1 MPVTMEELEALRRE
15 LSELPAN
22 KPRTVS
28 KQNAVAELATD
39 LAAAQRRGYSVEELA
54 KLLAAKGLALT
65 PGTLRGYLRR
75 TRKKRRPA
83 KNGSPSS
90 DLATSGSAGV
100 HSGNVPATQHHASVR
115 EQNVAAPAH
124 ISPARSDSSG
134 PGRGAEIAAGKV
146 TSPVAGPPRGGT
158 RGTGAV

>member
-22 KPRTVS
+22 KPKIVS
-28 KQNAVAELATD
+28 KQNAVAELATE
-39 LAAAQRRGYSVEELA
+39 LAAAQRRGYSVDDLA

-83 KNGSPSS
+83 KSGSPSS
-90 DLATSGSAGV
+90 DLATPGSAGV
-100 HSGNVPATQHHASVR
+100 GSRNATQAQHQGSVR
-115 EQNVAAPAH
+115 ERHAVAPAH
-124 ISPARSDSSG
+124 IPPARSHSNG
-134 PGRGAEIAAGKV
+134 PGRGAESPEGKG
-146 TSPVAGPPRGGT
+146 TSPVVGPPRTGT
-158 RGTGAV
+158 RGSGTA